1 MRKLGL
7 SWQAV
12 EAASVRQRTG
22 RCRTNSRIR
31 FATVRNAFL
40 ALGVAVLLSS
50 VARAAE
56 PKARAPAA
64 TPAKKEKAKTPAPLP
79 PSQPKPAPV
88 RSPASFT
95 PQTPFSEAIDI
106 LRNSTT
112 PPLTIIVLWRQLADG
127 AGVYRETPIG
137 IDGAS
142 GLRAGQW
149 LDLLMLS
156 LSAGASAKLGYVV
169 DKGVITISTTDALPA
184 PKPVT
189 RIYDISDLVAPPA
202 RYSLS
207 SMGFGMGYGG
217 PTAPF
222 GGYAGGSY
230 GTGNVS
236 PSGPPAIAS
245 RSTRL
250 SPPTYRS
257 R

>member
-1 MRKLGL
+1 M
-7 SWQAV
+7 S
-12 EAASVRQRTG
+12 
-22 RCRTNSRIR
+22 SRIR
-31 FATVRNAFL
+31 FAMVRNVIL
-40 ALGVAVLLSS
+40 ALSVAALLSPM
-50 VARAAE
+50 ARAAD
-56 PKARAPAA
+56 PKTRPQAG
-64 TPAKKEKAKTPAPLP
+64 TPAKKEKAETPAPLP
-79 PSQPKPAPV
+79 PSQPKPAAA

-95 PQTPFSEAIDI
+95 PQTPVSEAIDI

-112 PPLTIIVLWRQLADG
+112 PPLTIIVLWKQLADG

-137 IDGAS
+137 IDGLS
-142 GLRAGQW
+142 GLRAGQC

-156 LSAGASAKLGYVV
+156 LSAGASARLGYVV
-169 DKGVITISTTDALPA
+169 DKGVITISTTDALPV

-189 RIYDISDLVAPPA
+189 RVYDISDLVAPPA

-217 PTAPF
+217 LTAPF

-230 GTGNVS
+230 GTGSIS
-236 PSGPPAIAS
+236 PSGSPAIIS
-245 RSTRL
+245 RSTRP

>member
-1 MRKLGL
+1 M
-7 SWQAV
+7 S
-12 EAASVRQRTG
+12 SIT
-22 RCRTNSRIR
+22 R
-31 FATVRNAFL
+31 FATVRH
-40 ALGVAVLLSS
+40 VLL
-50 VARAAE
+50 VLGLAALLSPVTQAAD
-56 PKARAPAA
+56 PKARSQAGPAA
-64 TPAKKEKAKTPAPLP
+64 KEEIAKTPAPLP
-79 PSQPKPAPV
+79 PSQPKPSAA
-88 RSPASFT
+88 RSPAAFT

-112 PPLTIIVLWRQLADG
+112 PPLAIIVLWRQLADG

-137 IDGAS
+137 IDGLS
-142 GLRAGQW
+142 GLRAGQC

-184 PKPVT
+184 QKTVT
-189 RIYDISDLVAPPA
+189 RVYDISDLMAPPA

-217 PTAPF
+217 LTAPF

-230 GTGNVS
+230 GPGGVS
-236 PSGPPAIAS
+236 PSGSPAVIS
-245 RSTRL
+245 RSARP
-250 SPPTYRS
+250 SPSTYRS